1 MQARARVDGPRARP
15 GENAR
20 RTMTPAEI
28 IARVARA
35 LEALRDGDVELADAI
50 LDDLVWEFYRW
61 PKEPAS

>member
-1 MQARARVDGPRARP
+1 
-15 GENAR
+15 
-20 RTMTPAEI
+20 MTPAEI

-50 LDDLVWEFYRW
+50 LDDLVWEFYRR